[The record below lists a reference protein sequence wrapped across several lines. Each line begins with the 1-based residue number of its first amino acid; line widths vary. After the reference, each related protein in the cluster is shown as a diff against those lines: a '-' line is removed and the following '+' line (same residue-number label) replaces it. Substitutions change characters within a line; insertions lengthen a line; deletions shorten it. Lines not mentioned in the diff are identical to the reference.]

1 MVKSKQQSLEDSI
14 PVTRQELWE
23 NLLDKD
29 YVIPPPITT
38 VSAHWLYEG
47 ENRLDGGYYGSNA
60 QSAKIIVNDCGYPVE
75 TLGNITEEIF
85 ILGRF
90 KRIYASDKNAGY
102 PYLGASEALQFR
114 PTSDRYLA
122 KDHLPKH
129 PEKHFVKKDW
139 ILMSCSGT
147 VGRAVISTERL
158 EKFFLTHDLARIVP
172 KNFPFVGYIYAFL
185 SSWIGQALITKDQ
198 YGSAIKHLES
208 HHISSV
214 PIPILHKSEQ
224 ELVHNEI
231 IRAYQLREKANQL
244 LDEADELLHQELGLP
259 YFDESLVPYLSEPKN
274 QPSNRPKMPPLQAF
288 TTQLSELGDRF
299 DCSYHIPTAKTAIHL
314 LSKAKYQIT
323 QIKNLTQ
330 EIFIPFRFKRVYVS
344 KKYGAPFLLPSQIT
358 QIKFWE
364 RKYLSRSAN
373 QKSIESCELQNGWL
387 VVSRSGTI
395 GKTMYITHYLNN
407 WIGSDD
413 LLRIISDHQK
423 CHPGFLYS
431 FLDSPYGQ
439 LQMIAAVYGAVIGHL
454 EEHHLKNIFIPDVPL
469 NIQSEIGE
477 KVVKAFEY
485 KEEANLI
492 EEKAIKFIEEKLQ
505 KIFVD
510 LR

>member
-23 NLLDKD
+23 KLLDKD

-75 TLGNITEEIF
+75 ILGNITEEIF

-274 QPSNRPKMPPLQAF
+274 QPYNRPKMPPLQAF

-299 DCSYHIPTAKTAIHL
+299 DCSYHIPLARTAIHL
-314 LSKAKYQIT
+314 LNKGKYTVT
-323 QIKNLTQ
+323 QLKNCSHS
-330 EIFIPFRFKRVYVS
+330 IFIPPRFQRIYVTQ
-344 KKYGAPFLLPSQIT
+344 KYGIPFLQGSHLQH
-358 QIKFWE
+358 IKPYDL
-364 RKYLSRSAN
+364 KYLSEKAN
-373 QKSIESCELQNGWL
+373 KKHLKQCLIEPGYLL
-387 VVSRSGTI
+387 ITRSGTI
-395 GKTMYITHYLNN
+395 GRIMVVTSFHEN
-407 WIGSDD
+407 WGASEH
-413 LLRIISDHQK
+413 LLRVVPNLDNTH
-423 CHPGFLYS
+423 CGYLAAFLMT
-431 FLDSPYGQ
+431 PYGQ
-439 LQMIAAVYGAVIGHL
+439 HQLTSKVYGAVVDEL
-454 EEHHLKNIFIPDVPL
+454 TEDDTKNVFIPNPPL
-469 NIQSEIGE
+469 DIQTKIGE

-492 EEKAIKFIEEKLQ
+492 EEKAINFLEKTLEKDFI
-505 KIFVD
+505 
-510 LR
+510 